1 MWGDGCSNDLA
12 LFKKKKKNREN
23 LSNCKL
29 NFQLDQLA
37 GQTCSAT
44 AQLLA
49 LGLS

>member
-12 LFKKKKKNREN
+12 VLKKKKKKKD

-49 LGLS
+49 HGLS